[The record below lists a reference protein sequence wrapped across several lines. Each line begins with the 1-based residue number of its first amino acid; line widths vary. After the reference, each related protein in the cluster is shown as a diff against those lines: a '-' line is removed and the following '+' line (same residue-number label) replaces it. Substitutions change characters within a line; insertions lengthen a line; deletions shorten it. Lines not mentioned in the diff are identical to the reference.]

1 MKVQIILFFIGLL
14 LVTADPIPKPKLKVV
29 TIVVRNCEVFCGR
42 RFIWKLILWVFYQS
56 PPYVTVKDGVLSGFA
71 IDLLAKIAETAN
83 FDYERY
89 LSPDGKQGVVESANK
104 INGMLGEIA
113 DGVSCT
119 KQQKMI

>member
-1 MKVQIILFFIGLL
+1 MYQFLASQPKQDHLNISRVFGL
-14 LVTADPIPKPKLKVV
+14 
-29 TIVVRNCEVFCGR
+29 
-42 RFIWKLILWVFYQS
+42 
-56 PPYVTVKDGVLSGFA
+56 
-71 IDLLAKIAETAN
+71 IAPFAN

-89 LSPDGKQGVVESANK
+89 LSSDGKQGVVESANK